1 MARFSQK
8 RIQLS
13 VAYLDLGE
21 KFSSHLELVKEK
33 KKHAGFL

>member
-21 KFSSHLELVKEK
+21 KFSSHLELVEE